1 MRRRKV
7 TDRDVLTKSLTRRF
21 RHAMVRILDE
31 YDARH
36 PDSDG
41 DTGKL
46 FKVDVKNMLNDM
58 IRCTSSEMGD
68 YDVSY
73 RPVRFNNDNSL
84 SVTRTFL
91 ESLER
96 VEFGDE
102 PSVRFIA
109 DMSRRNV
116 LQSLRDE
123 LGAGVLYQYGD
134 SCVYVV
140 TGAEACIDFA
150 IPFLDRYKL
159 HGSKQAEFKEWRKGL
174 VEAYLRR

>member
-7 TDRDVLTKSLTRRF
+7 TDRDVLTKSLTRRL
-21 RHAMVRILDE
+21 RHAMVRILHE

-36 PDSDG
+36 SDSDG
-41 DTGKL
+41 DVGTL

-58 IRCTSSEMGD
+58 IRCTSSEMDD
-68 YDVSY
+68 YDISY

-96 VEFGDE
+96 IEFSDQ

-123 LGAGVLYQYGD
+123 LGSGVLYQDGD
-134 SCVYVV
+134 SCVYAVV
-140 TGAEACIDFA
+140 GAEACTDFA
-150 IPFLDRYKL
+150 IPFLDRYRL
-159 HGSKQAEFKEWRKGL
+159 HRSKQEEFKEWRRKL
-174 VEAYLRR
+174 VDRYIGR